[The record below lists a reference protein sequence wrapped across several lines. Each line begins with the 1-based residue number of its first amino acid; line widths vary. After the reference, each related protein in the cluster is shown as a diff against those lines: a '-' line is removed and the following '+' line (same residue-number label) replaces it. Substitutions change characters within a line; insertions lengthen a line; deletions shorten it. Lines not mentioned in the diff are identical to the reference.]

1 MHRESNKYLSNT
13 TNNKP
18 QHIFHSWPGKSNIYL
33 NYFKTWCDLSLGIG
47 FKDESSL
54 PPSLLSSFSFPPLSS
69 LPAVFDGKHMIM
81 RDFPNGSMVKS
92 IQETW
97 VWSLSWEDPLEKGMA
112 NHSSILAWRI
122 SWTEE
127 PGRLQFIESQRVGH
141 DWVTNAFNTFPQW
154 LNICVPELIRYHLD
168 TQLLCTPLP
177 SL

>member
-18 QHIFHSWPGKSNIYL
+18 QHVFHSWPGKSNIYL

-54 PPSLLSSFSFPPLSS
+54 PPSLLSSSFLPPSS
-69 LPAVFDGKHMIM
+69 FWWQTHWLW
-81 RDFPNGSMVKS
+81 DFPNGSMVKS

-112 NHSSILAWRI
+112 NHSTILAWRI

-127 PGRLQFIESQRVGH
+127 PGRLQFIGPQRVGY
-141 DWVTNAFNTFPQW
+141 DWVTNAFNTFSQW
-154 LNICVPELIRYHLD
+154 LNICVLELIRYHLD